1 MVFVFREF
9 VLCRLTSYLNSELY
23 LNIQNMKSDTHYESP
38 LAAVHYFQPEGNLCI
53 SGTEFVEE
61 NEGTWGDLID
71 FE

>member
-1 MVFVFREF
+1 
-9 VLCRLTSYLNSELY
+9 
-23 LNIQNMKSDTHYESP
+23 MKSDTHYESP